1 MSQDMEAD
9 KETIKKIFKQTNIK
23 MNLKLSFLKNQN
35 NSNNKIK
42 CNNKNSSNN
51 QSIAYLKK
59 QNKYTKNR
67 PQNGFSFWYYIK

>member
-9 KETIKKIFKQTNIK
+9 KETIKKTFKQTNIK

-59 QNKYTKNR
+59 QNKYTLKIDLKTVFLS
-67 PQNGFSFWYYIK
+67 GTT

>member
-9 KETIKKIFKQTNIK
+9 KETIKKIFKQTNI
-23 MNLKLSFLKNQN
+23 LKNQN

-59 QNKYTKNR
+59 QNK
-67 PQNGFSFWYYIK
+67 